1 MATRK
6 ALFLDRDG
14 IINVN
19 HGYVGDYENF
29 DYIDGVFAL
38 IDTFVKAG
46 YQVVIVTN
54 QSGIAR
60 GYYTQ
65 ENFLALME
73 RVQRDFSAAG
83 LPTIPVYYCPHHPQ
97 SKLVEYKKACRCR
110 KPQPGMLLR
119 AQQEL
124 GIDLSRSVLVGDSW
138 SDIEAALAA
147 ELAHSF
153 YVCEKYMPENAP
165 EGKVTRVNH
174 VADVCAQAQ
183 QLGLI

>member
-1 MATRK
+1 MAGKK

-19 HGYVGDYENF
+19 HGYVGDYANF
-29 DYIDGVFAL
+29 DYIEGIFAL
-38 IDTFVKAG
+38 IDSFIKAG

-60 GYYTQ
+60 GYYT
-65 ENFLALME
+65 EESFHKLME
-73 RVQRDFSAAG
+73 RVQQDFSAAG

-97 SKLVEYKKACRCR
+97 GKLAEYKHVCACR
-110 KPQPGMLLR
+110 KPKPGMLLS

-124 GIDLSRSVLVGDSW
+124 DIDLSTSVLVGDSW
-138 SDIEAALAA
+138 SDIEAAQAA

-153 YVCEKYMPENAP
+153 YVCDKHIPQSAQTS
-165 EGKVTRVNH
+165 KVTRVSQ
-174 VADVCAQAQ
+174 VADVIEQAQ
-183 QLGLI
+183 RLNFI